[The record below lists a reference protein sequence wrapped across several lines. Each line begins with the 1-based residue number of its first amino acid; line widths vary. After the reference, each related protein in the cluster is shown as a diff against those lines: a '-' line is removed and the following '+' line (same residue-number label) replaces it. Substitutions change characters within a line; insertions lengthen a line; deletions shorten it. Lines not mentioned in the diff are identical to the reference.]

1 MRNDERERANLG
13 ERIRASRLFG
23 ELGDEARDALARV
36 MEIVRARAGSPIFRE
51 GESSDALYLVL
62 EGALHATEQ
71 MADGS
76 EIVVRVIGP
85 GEAVDERQVLSGT
98 SRPVT
103 VSAVT
108 DARLARAPGA
118 VMDRLVGRHPELR
131 IARDRLH
138 RRQLLCR
145 LHHILGVL
153 DDAFLDDLEEMAE
166 WVQLGKGELLFE
178 QNNPS
183 QGIYLVASGR
193 VQTLRVERDGSTQIL
208 GEAGRGESTGEIAF
222 FRKEPWQERVQAIR
236 DSVLVGF
243 SNEEFEQLISRRPQI
258 LRQVTRNLV
267 DRLYRRPVARRSGR
281 ITNVAVVP
289 ATPGAPMA
297 EFCDRLVAALSA
309 FGPTLRLTASSVDR
323 YMAEPGI
330 SQVWGEGPDTVSLL
344 AWLEAREGDHRFVVY
359 EAEPTAT
366 PWTRRCMRQAD
377 RILLVARVNEDPRPG
392 ELERSLLALEG
403 SISDAYEMLVLIHA
417 DGTRLPA
424 GTRRWLSERRV
435 EEYFHLRWNSGADFA
450 RLARGLAGRAVG
462 LVLGGGGA
470 RGFAHIGVLRALA
483 EAGIPVDAIG
493 GTSMGASIAAQ
504 HAMGLSAQE
513 VAALNRRVWLEVR
526 PHKVYT
532 VPVLSILGT
541 RKAEMC
547 GRIMY
552 GDTEIEDLWIPFFC
566 VSSNLTTA
574 EMVVHRSGSL
584 LRAATAS
591 ASLPG
596 IALPVLHGN
605 QLLVDGALLNNIPT
619 DVMRQL
625 GCGTV
630 VASEVS
636 VEDDACFQCERIPT
650 SWEVVRGRFFTRTQ
664 TTRFPSFMEVAMRAS
679 MLHSIYR
686 EKAAL
691 READFSLRPPID
703 EFGLMDFPRFDDIV
717 AAGYDHA
724 RDEIATWRTGTALFE
739 RLQGGVTAEYCAK
752 RVSAETAVPG
762 PLPAPRPEA
771 APRM

>member
-13 ERIRASRLFG
+13 ERIRAARLFN
-23 ELGDEARDALARV
+23 ELGGEAREALARV
-36 MEIVRARAGSPIFRE
+36 MEIVGARAGSPIFRE
-51 GESSDALYLVL
+51 GESSAALYLVL
-62 EGALHATEQ
+62 EGVLHATEQ

-76 EIVVRVIGP
+76 EVVIRVIGP
-85 GEAVDERQVLSGT
+85 GAAVDERQVLSGS

-108 DARLARAPGA
+108 EARLARAPGA
-118 VMDRLVGRHPELR
+118 VIDRLVGRHPELR
-131 IARDRLH
+131 VARDRLH

-145 LHHILGVL
+145 LHHTLGVL

-166 WVQLGKGELLFE
+166 WVQLGKGELLFG
-178 QNNPS
+178 QNNPG

-193 VQTLRVERDGSTQIL
+193 VQTLRVERDGSTHVL
-208 GEAGRGESTGEIAF
+208 GEAGRGESAGEIAF
-222 FRKEPWQERVQAIR
+222 FRTEPWQERVQAIR

-243 SNEEFEQLISRRPQI
+243 STDAFEQLISRRPQI
-258 LRQVTRNLV
+258 LRQVTRNLI
-267 DRLYRRPVARRSGR
+267 DRLSRRPVARRGGR
-281 ITNVAVVP
+281 ITNLAVVP

-330 SQVWGEGPDTVSLL
+330 SQVWGDGPDSASLL
-344 AWLEAREGDHRFVVY
+344 AWLEAREGDHRFVIY
-359 EAEPTAT
+359 EAEPGTT

-377 RILLVARVNEDPRPG
+377 RILLVARANEDPRPG
-392 ELERSLLALEG
+392 ELERSLLALERPV
-403 SISDAYEMLVLIHA
+403 SDAYEMLVVIHA
-417 DGTRLPA
+417 DGTRLPT

-435 EEYFHLRWNSGADFA
+435 EEHFHLRWSSGADFA
-450 RLARGLAGRAVG
+450 RLARCLAGRAVG

-470 RGFAHIGVLRALA
+470 RAFAHIGVLRALA

-493 GTSMGASIAAQ
+493 GTSMGAWIAAQ

-513 VAALNRRVWLEVR
+513 VGALSRRVWLEVR

-532 VPVLSILGT
+532 VPVLSVLGT
-541 RKAEMC
+541 RQAEMR
-547 GRIMY
+547 GRMMY
-552 GDTEIEDLWIPFFC
+552 GDAEIEDLWIPFFC

-596 IALPVLHGN
+596 IDLPVMHGN
-605 QLLVDGALLNNIPT
+605 QLLVDGALLNNVPA

-636 VEDDACFQCERIPT
+636 VDDDAYFRRDRMPTAWEAVRDRI
-650 SWEVVRGRFFTRTQ
+650 FTRTR
-664 TTRFPSFMEVAMRAS
+664 TSRFPSFMEVAMRAS
-679 MLHSIYR
+679 VLHSIHR

-691 READFSLRPPID
+691 READVSLRPPID
-703 EFGLMDFPRFDDIV
+703 EFGLMDFPRFDEIV

-739 RLQGGVTAEYCAK
+739 RLQGGVTAEYSAH
-752 RVSAETAVPG
+752 RVSAGAALSGPLSVPG
-762 PLPAPRPEA
+762 AEA